1 MEPLSLG
8 ECFCALSAPYCD
20 FTVKPRRV
28 RCVSSE
34 KNPNHFLP
42 GRTPGWL
49 LLPLRGNSPPVPGRK
64 YNSGCKS
71 GASRSESNGTIA
83 SGNCSIMYGICSPMA
98 NKLCAQQTAKTGGKA
113 RRGFSTSSSA
123 RAVCPGAGG
132 SYSFSFFS
140 AVICPWATPSVDSGI
155 KRILMV
161 AKIIF
166 RSVTTP
172 MEPMYCK
179 SICSLL

>member
-1 MEPLSLG
+1 MTPYNKYAE
-8 ECFCALSAPYCD
+8 SAVE
-20 FTVKPRRV
+20 FHGRFQTSKKPRRV

-49 LLPLRGNSPPVPGRK
+49 LLPLRGNSPSVPGRK
-64 YNSGCKS
+64 YISGCKC

-113 RRGFSTSSSA
+113 RRGFSTSSKG
-123 RAVCPGAGG
+123 CGK
-132 SYSFSFFS
+132 
-140 AVICPWATPSVDSGI
+140 T
-155 KRILMV
+155 RIL
-161 AKIIF
+161 
-166 RSVTTP
+166 SVIWP
-172 MEPMYCK
+172 QSQPFYKPCAGSFPPHRPPFGHRPDRPFPGMPYP
-179 SICSLL
+179 S

>member
-1 MEPLSLG
+1 MQS
-8 ECFCALSAPYCD
+8 
-20 FTVKPRRV
+20 VKKPRRV

-34 KNPNHFLP
+34 KNLNHFLP

-64 YNSGCKS
+64 YISGCKC

-113 RRGFSTSSSA
+113 RRSFSTSSIG
-123 RAVCPGAGG
+123 AVQRTA
-132 SYSFSFFS
+132 
-140 AVICPWATPSVDSGI
+140 
-155 KRILMV
+155 
-161 AKIIF
+161 
-166 RSVTTP
+166 P
-172 MEPMYCK
+172 ML
-179 SICSLL
+179 ICSKLQLPHGQTVPCRVRRLCRCSPSCCLRQYTSDPGSAGSPWCRYSSGR

>member
-1 MEPLSLG
+1 MLFGGKTRRLFQHDKSCPSGQLRLSK
-8 ECFCALSAPYCD
+8 
-20 FTVKPRRV
+20 KPRRV

-64 YNSGCKS
+64 YISGCKC

-113 RRGFSTSSSA
+113 RRGFSTSSGTPRGASFVISVPAARRAWQGRPRWFPGSA
-123 RAVCPGAGG
+123 G
-132 SYSFSFFS
+132 
-140 AVICPWATPSVDSGI
+140 
-155 KRILMV
+155 
-161 AKIIF
+161 
-166 RSVTTP
+166 
-172 MEPMYCK
+172 
-179 SICSLL
+179 

>member
-8 ECFCALSAPYCD
+8 ECFCALSAPYYD

-64 YNSGCKS
+64 YISGCKC

-113 RRGFSTSSSA
+113 RRDFSTSSTRPVP
-123 RAVCPGAGG
+123 RAGKRVIQRLRGNPGGRWPYRYCPHPAPEAHRQQ
-132 SYSFSFFS
+132 S
-140 AVICPWATPSVDSGI
+140 
-155 KRILMV
+155 
-161 AKIIF
+161 
-166 RSVTTP
+166 
-172 MEPMYCK
+172 
-179 SICSLL
+179 